1 VSAAARRWWPLAAG
15 ILLGALVGVLVSLV
29 GSSTQRAEAAVLVS
43 SSAGT
48 QAVRPMLPN
57 LRELAAG
64 GVVAGNVR
72 STLRLTEST
81 EKVRSRLHAK
91 VQPQSEVIV
100 ISATDPNADHAR
112 QLAQEAAVVF
122 AQLVDARFG
131 TGKPELHAAVLDSA
145 HVQGGPDRHFL
156 RNGLIGALVGLLVGA
171 AAMFVRASSTPLVRA
186 EGLDDPALGNR
197 EDVLAKRVEGVT
209 ARERALAEHSA
220 KLAAREREL
229 DERDARLAAGERDLT
244 ARVSEVVV
252 NQRKLVK
259 REEELAAGE
268 RELQKLAILP
278 PLPEPEEAVV
288 VPEPLEEPLVAPR
301 AGSWNL
307 NQLQR
312 AVDAESEASVEQ
324 VEEWHTYLYF
334 LRGHAAADGS
344 LPRQFDGL
352 VEDVFSAVVD
362 RAG

>member
-15 ILLGALVGVLVSLV
+15 IFLGALVGVLVTLL
-29 GSSTQRAEAAVLVS
+29 GSSTRRAEAAVLVS

-81 EKVRSRLHAK
+81 ETVRSRLHAE
-91 VQPQSEVIV
+91 VRPQSEVIV
-100 ISATDPNADHAR
+100 ISATDSNADHAR
-112 QLAQEAAVVF
+112 QLAQEAGVVF

-156 RNGLIGALVGLLVGA
+156 RNGVIGALVGLLLGA
-171 AAMFVRASSTPLVRA
+171 AAMFVLASRALVVRG
-186 EGLDDPALGNR
+186 EGLDDAALRQR
-197 EDVLAKRVEGVT
+197 EDVLAERVEGVT
-209 ARERALAEHSA
+209 ARERALAEHA
-220 KLAAREREL
+220 GKLAVREREL
-229 DERDARLAAGERDLT
+229 GERDATLAAGERDLT
-244 ARVSEVVV
+244 ARVSEVVGS
-252 NQRKLVK
+252 QRKLAE
-259 REEELAAGE
+259 RAAELAAGE
-268 RELQKLAILP
+268 RELKKRAAVP
-278 PLPEPEEAVV
+278 PLPEPEKAVD
-288 VPEPLEEPLVAPR
+288 VPEPLAEPPVAPR
-301 AGSWNL
+301 TGSWNL
-307 NQLQR
+307 NNLQR
-312 AVDAESEASVEQ
+312 AVDADSEASVEQ

-352 VEDVFSAVVD
+352 VEDVFSAAVN

>member
-1 VSAAARRWWPLAAG
+1 VAAAARRWWPLAAG
-15 ILLGALVGVLVSLV
+15 ILLGALVGVLVSLL
-29 GSSTQRAEAAVLVS
+29 GSSARRAEAAVLVS

-91 VQPQSEVIV
+91 VRPQSEVIV
-100 ISATDPNADHAR
+100 VSATDTNADHAR

-131 TGKPELHAAVLDSA
+131 TAKPELHAAVLDSA
-145 HVQGGPDRHFL
+145 HVQGGPGRHFL
-156 RNGLIGALVGLLVGA
+156 RNAAIGALVGLLLGA
-171 AAMFVRASSTPLVRA
+171 AAMFVFASSAPVVRA
-186 EGLDDPALGNR
+186 EGLEDSALRQR
-197 EDVLAKRVEGVT
+197 EDVLEKRVEGVT
-209 ARERALAEHSA
+209 ARERALAEHSG
-220 KLAAREREL
+220 KLAVREREL
-229 DERDARLAAGERDLT
+229 DERDERMAAGERDLT

-252 NQRKLVK
+252 SQRKLAE
-259 REEELAAGE
+259 RAEELTVGE
-268 RELQKLAILP
+268 RELQERAVVP
-278 PLPEPEEAVV
+278 PLPEPEEAMV
-288 VPEPLEEPLVAPR
+288 VPEPLAEPLVAPR

-307 NQLQR
+307 NHLQR
-312 AVDAESEASVEQ
+312 AVDAESDASVEQ